1 MPNHAS
7 SVFTALNG
15 ATGIGS
21 IFGSNALT
29 YLDDITGKGRRVD
42 LNMFPY

>member
-1 MPNHAS
+1 MSNHS
-7 SVFTALNG
+7 CSVFTPLNRSI
-15 ATGIGS
+15 GIGN
-21 IFGSNALT
+21 IFGTNVLT